1 MNKNLFILAILLA
14 MALVY
19 TICFSIFSVK
29 RTNLSKENP
38 NRRFTNFWTTLSFFL
53 GYVCFVL
60 GILLVT
66 FLM

>member
-19 TICFSIFSVK
+19 TICFTIFAAK
-29 RTNLSKENP
+29 RTNLSRENP
-38 NRRFTNFWTTLSFFL
+38 NRKFTNFWAILSFCL
-53 GYVCFVL
+53 GYACFVL